1 MDEYQIPR
9 EKMVAHLRD
18 VAKIADERV
27 LAAMNRVPRHLFV
40 PEALKS
46 QAYRDHALP
55 IAAKQTISQPQIVAR
70 MSELLGATAESKV
83 LEVGAGSGYQ
93 TAVLGC
99 IAGSVYA
106 VERISELANYSSDTL
121 HKLGFRNIRMKC
133 DDGTNGWS
141 EYAPFDGILV
151 AAGGPDVP
159 TPLLE
164 QLKVGAALVIPIGED
179 EKSQRLFRITRT
191 EEGFKKQD
199 CGQCSFVPLIGEHG
213 WK

>member
-70 MSELLGATAESKV
+70 MSELIGATAESKV

-99 IAGSVYA
+99 IAGSVFA
-106 VERISELANYSSDTL
+106 VERISELANYSSDIL

-159 TPLLE
+159 TPLLD
-164 QLKVGAALVIPIGED
+164 QLKVGAVLVIPIGED

-199 CGQCSFVPLIGEHG
+199 CGPCSFVPLIGEHG
-213 WK
+213 W